1 MGTRL
6 GELVMIRLNK
16 KQRRALRH
24 LAKMPPA
31 KSRKQH
37 GRRIDTRIERHA
49 R

>member
-1 MGTRL
+1 
-6 GELVMIRLNK
+6 MIRLNK

-31 KSRKQH
+31 RSRKEH
-37 GRRIDTRIERHA
+37 GRRISVRVARHA